1 MARVANELS
10 VLSPGGVTLAQL
22 RGMRDERLPVRLHEG
37 ALKEVEAAHR
47 VVARILERGTVA
59 YGINTGFGKFVHQT
73 IPADRLGELQ
83 RNLVLSHSAGTGA
96 LLSDQVVRLVM
107 ILKAIGLGRGCSGVR
122 PEVVEALL
130 ALVNARVYPCI
141 TSRLS
146 ESSPAIKHQTPL
158 VGFRNGLRGGDEEWR
173 RLRRCRCRRVPPGD
187 HILAGLDQ
195 PLQRRAVVDLSHAVG
210 LVAEHFD
217 DPEQPRHMRRGD
229 GFAQPPDR

>member
-1 MARVANELS
+1 MAREANELS

-73 IPADRLGELQ
+73 IPPDRLGELQ

-130 ALVNARVYPCI
+130 ALVNTRAVERFGKAENSHVGPHIYSGHG
-141 TSRLS
+141 SRGLC
-146 ESSPAIKHQTPL
+146 QPL
-158 VGFRNGLRGGDEEWR
+158 V
-173 RLRRCRCRRVPPGD
+173 PG
-187 HILAGLDQ
+187 
-195 PLQRRAVVDLSHAVG
+195 RT
-210 LVAEHFD
+210 
-217 DPEQPRHMRRGD
+217 
-229 GFAQPPDR
+229 